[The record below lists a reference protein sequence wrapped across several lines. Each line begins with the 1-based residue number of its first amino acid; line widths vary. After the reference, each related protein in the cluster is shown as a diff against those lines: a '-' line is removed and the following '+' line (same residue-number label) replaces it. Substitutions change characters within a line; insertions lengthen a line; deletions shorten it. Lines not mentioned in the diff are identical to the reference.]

1 MRKLYIN
8 LPSLKELEKL
18 IKDNFLQSETLTEA
32 DIVVSEGELDFIT
45 GKLIITIADKPSDA
59 NSVFINRNLSTE
71 AIYQALSAAIET
83 YTITAGPMAIN
94 QSYYVLKDSD
104 PKVGYLIKKLENI
117 LNSAAESIIEIDH
130 YGSILFHNKRF
141 AQTYGSDSSVVD
153 GNIFN
158 MFDANT
164 VRSLKTIMTHISTDE
179 PMEFFGKIRNAKG
192 ELLSLT
198 GYISA
203 LPGNISH
210 YEIIFED
217 VTEKMRMLSEAKKL
231 EEQSIIAGFARHLS
245 HNVMNALTAAGGF
258 IRQVRA
264 KTENTLHLQNLWHI
278 IDDKLVLIEEIVA
291 GYNDYTHATS
301 IRKTENLDFD
311 LFFKELI
318 DSIAEK
324 KVDRIFSAYL
334 YKFTENYNLTCDFS
348 ESSSFVE
355 EANKMFLKLALC
367 YILKDNIRYF
377 NVYLPLEYK
386 LKVKRDKDTFNISI
400 LVANVEVSEQIV
412 DTMLKPWDHKM
423 LSQSFDYWGI
433 MIAAAVIENHNGKLD
448 ISCDGNR
455 LCFNITFKKS

>member
-8 LPSLKELEKL
+8 LPQLKELEKL
-18 IKDNFLQSETLTEA
+18 LTDNYPLSDTLTEA
-32 DIVVSEGELDFIT
+32 DIVISEGELDFIT
-45 GKLIITIADKPSDA
+45 GKLIITIGENRSDA
-59 NSVFINRNLSTE
+59 NTVFINSSLSTE
-71 AIYQALSAAIET
+71 AIYQAISAAVET
-83 YTITAGPMAIN
+83 YAITAGPMSLN
-94 QSYYVLKDSD
+94 QSYHVLKDSD

-141 AQTYGSDSSVVD
+141 AQTYGSENPVVE
-153 GNIFN
+153 GNLFH

-164 VRSLKTIMTHISTDE
+164 VRSLKAIMTNITTDE
-179 PMEFFGKIRNAKG
+179 PMEFFGKLNSKKG
-192 ELLSLT
+192 DVLSIT
-198 GYISA
+198 GYISV

-217 VTEKMRMLSEAKKL
+217 VTEKMNMLMEAQKL

-264 KTENTLHLQNLWHI
+264 KTENSLHMQNLWHI

-301 IRKTENLDFD
+301 LRKKEELDLNVFFTD
-311 LFFKELI
+311 LVT
-318 DSIAEK
+318 SIAEK
-324 KVDRIFSAYL
+324 RVDRSFSAYL
-334 YKFTENYNLTCDFS
+334 YKFIDNYNLAYDFS
-348 ESSSFVE
+348 EGKPFVV
-355 EANKMFLKLALC
+355 EANRMFLKLALC

-377 NVYLPLEYK
+377 SMYLPLEYS
-386 LKVKRDKDTFNISI
+386 ISASSTEKSYTLTL
-400 LVANVEVSEQIV
+400 LVTNVEVSEQIV
-412 DTMLKPWDHKM
+412 ETMLKPWDHKM

-433 MIAAAVIENHNGKLD
+433 MIAATVVENHDGKLTISLDGTRLRFD
-448 ISCDGNR
+448 IK
-455 LCFNITFKKS
+455 FMK